1 MDSYLYRDVHVKNLK
16 EYGYSFLQR
25 CEWQKSIIIWIVI
38 PTEMCMT
45 KNYNNMHS
53 DLYKVLHEKTCTN
66 IDIHLYKIVHDK
78 NVLYYGYTTYPGEI
92 NS

>member
-1 MDSYLYRDVHVKNLK
+1 
-16 EYGYSFLQR
+16 
-25 CEWQKSIIIWIVI
+25 
-38 PTEMCMT
+38 MT
-45 KNYNNMHS
+45 KNYNNMNS

-92 NS
+92 KS